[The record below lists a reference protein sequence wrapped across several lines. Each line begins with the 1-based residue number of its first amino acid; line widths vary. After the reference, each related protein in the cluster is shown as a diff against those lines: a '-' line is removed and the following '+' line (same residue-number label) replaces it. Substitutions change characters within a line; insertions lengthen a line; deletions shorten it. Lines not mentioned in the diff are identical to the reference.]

1 MNMIKNKTT
10 KTIAIAMAV
19 LLLLMSLAGCS
30 KKSLGPPCMTLENE
44 TLTVNMFRFYLSR
57 AKGAVAGSVTA
68 AYNDAFWDQ
77 IVSEEG
83 LTYNDLYV
91 KLVLDNA
98 KNIISAM
105 YLFDDMGLKLDDA
118 TITKVDDNLEELMR
132 NASDGGT
139 KTEFNAVLAG
149 YGVNYEILREI
160 MLIEKKMEVLKDELY
175 GVNASKVSD
184 LLKEKYYEENY
195 VRFKQVFLY
204 TVKKVEETDKDGNV
218 IYYDTTTKEYIYKID
233 ETTKTK
239 IGEDGKVI
247 TDKFGNI
254 VYYNEDGTI
263 AYDSEKGKPEYKTD
277 SDGNTL
283 TREMTDEELTKCKEY
298 ADRILA
304 IAERGDD
311 FDKLVDLYNEDEGL
325 KEFTN
330 GYYLTESDSYSI
342 DDVKNAVFGMKDG
355 EIKMIKSEYGYHI
368 IKRYELDQGAFN
380 NSVNQAYFENFNDAV
395 VDYLFFIKMDDYKD
409 RIVVGENALKGV
421 DMKSVEPNYYY

>member
-1 MNMIKNKTT
+1 
-10 KTIAIAMAV
+10 
-19 LLLLMSLAGCS
+19 
-30 KKSLGPPCMTLENE
+30 
-44 TLTVNMFRFYLSR
+44 
-57 AKGAVAGSVTA
+57 
-68 AYNDAFWDQ
+68 
-77 IVSEEG
+77 
-83 LTYNDLYV
+83 
-91 KLVLDNA
+91 
-98 KNIISAM
+98 
-105 YLFDDMGLKLDDA
+105 MGLKLDDA

-239 IGEDGKVI
+239 TGEDGKVI

-409 RIVVGENALKGV
+409 RIVVDENALKGV

>member
-10 KTIAIAMAV
+10 KTIAIAIAV

-30 KKSLGPPCMTLENE
+30 KESFGTPCMTLGNE
-44 TLTVNMFRFYLSR
+44 ALTVNMFKLYLSR

-68 AYNDAFWDQ
+68 AYSDSFWDQ

-83 LTYNDLYV
+83 MTYNDLYV
-91 KLVLDNA
+91 QLVLDNA
-98 KNIISAM
+98 KSILSAM

-118 TITKVDDNLEELMR
+118 TISKVDDNLEELMR

-160 MLIEKKMEVLKDELY
+160 MLIEQKMEVLKGELY

-204 TVKKVEETDKDGNV
+204 TVKKVAETDKDGNV

-233 ETTKTK
+233 ETTNTKT
-239 IGEDGKVI
+239 GEDGKFI

-263 AYDSEKGKPEYKTD
+263 AYDSEKGTPEYKTD

-283 TREMTDEELTKCKEY
+283 TRDMTDEELTKCKEY

-311 FDKLVDLYNEDEGL
+311 FDKLVNLYNEDEGL
-325 KEFTN
+325 KEYTN

-342 DDVKNAVFGMKDG
+342 SEVKETVFGMKDG
-355 EIKMIKSEYGYHI
+355 EIKMIKSDYGYHI
-368 IKRYELDQGAFN
+368 IKRYELDKGAFD
-380 NSVNQAYFENFNDAV
+380 NSVNQAFFKSFNDNL
-395 VDYLFFIKMDDYKD
+395 VDYLFFIKMDDYKEK
-409 RIVVGENALKGV
+409 IVVDENALKGV

>member
-10 KTIAIAMAV
+10 KTIAIAIAV

-30 KKSLGPPCMTLENE
+30 KKSLGTPCMTLENE

-118 TITKVDDNLEELMR
+118 TIAKVDDNLEELMR

-239 IGEDGKVI
+239 TGEDGNVI

-342 DDVKNAVFGMKDG
+342 DDVKEAVFGMKDG

-395 VDYLFFIKMDDYKD
+395 VDYLFFIKMDDYKE
-409 RIVVGENALKGV
+409 RIVVDENALKGV